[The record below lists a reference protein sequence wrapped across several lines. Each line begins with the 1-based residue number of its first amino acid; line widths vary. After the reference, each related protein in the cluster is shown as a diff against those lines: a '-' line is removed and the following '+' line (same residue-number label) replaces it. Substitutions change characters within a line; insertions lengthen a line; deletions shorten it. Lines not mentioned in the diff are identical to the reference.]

1 MPFMQITRRGFAV
14 GAAVAAVAFG
24 SAMAEPMQDRIHFI
38 VPGGAGGGWDGAARG
53 VGEALVGAKLVG
65 NASFENISG
74 GGGGKAMVYL
84 IDNARSNHGTLLVNS
99 APMIIRGLS
108 GEVKQTFRDLT
119 PIAAVLGDYAAL
131 VVKKDSPIQS
141 MADFLAAFKAD
152 PNKVAVGGGSV
163 PGGMDHLVASLV
175 LEAAGLDPLAVKY
188 IPYDAGGT
196 AMAGL
201 LSGEI
206 QVLSTGFSE
215 AVELAK
221 AGEISILGVTSKARV
236 PGFDTIPT
244 FAEQGYDMEFVN
256 WRGFFG
262 APGLP
267 AEDAARYEAI
277 LKAMKSTPE
286 WEAVRARNGWI
297 DIHYSGAEFQSFLE
311 GQERDMGKLMKGL
324 GFM

>member
-1 MPFMQITRRGFAV
+1 MTALTLTRRGFA
-14 GAAVAAVAFG
+14 AAAALALSLG
-24 SAMAEPMQDRIHFI
+24 TAAAQPMQDRVHFLI
-38 VPGGAGGGWDGAARG
+38 PGGAGGGWDGAARG
-53 VGEALVGAKLVG
+53 VGEALTGAGIVG
-65 NASFENISG
+65 NASFENMSG

-99 APMIIRGLS
+99 TPMIIRGLN
-108 GEVKQTFRDLT
+108 GEVQQTFRDLT
-119 PIAAVLGDYAAL
+119 PIAAVLADYAAL

-141 MADFLAAFKAD
+141 MAAFIEAFKAD
-152 PNKVAVGGGSV
+152 PNAIAVGGGSV

-206 QVLSTGFSE
+206 QALSTGFSE

-221 AGEISILGVTSKARV
+221 AGEIAILGVTAKQRV
-236 PGFDTIPT
+236 KGFEDIPT

-267 AEDAARYEAI
+267 AEDVARYEAM

-297 DIHYSGAEFQSFLE
+297 DIHYSGADFLSFLE
-311 GQERDMGKLMKGL
+311 GQEGDMGKLMKDL

>member
-1 MPFMQITRRGFAV
+1 MTTTTLSRRGFAV
-14 GAAVAAVAFG
+14 AAALAMGLG
-24 SAMAEPMQDRIHFI
+24 SASAEPMQERTHFI
-38 VPGGAGGGWDGAARG
+38 IPGGAGGGWDGAARG
-53 VGEALVGAKLVG
+53 VGEALTNAGLVG
-65 NASFENISG
+65 NASFENMSG

-99 APMIIRGLS
+99 TPMIIRGLN
-108 GEVKQTFRDLT
+108 GEVEQTFRDLT
-119 PIAAVLGDYAAL
+119 PIAAVLGDFAAL
-131 VVKKDSPIQS
+131 VVTKDSPLQS
-141 MADFLAAFKAD
+141 MDAFVAAFKAN
-152 PNKVAVGGGSV
+152 PNAIAVGGGSV

-175 LEAAGLDPLAVKY
+175 LESAGLDPLAVKY

-206 QVLSTGFSE
+206 QALSTGFSE

-221 AGEISILGVTSKARV
+221 AGEVNILGVTAKQRV
-236 PGFDTIPT
+236 KGFEDIPT

-267 AEDAARYEAI
+267 AEDAARYEAM
-277 LKAMKSTPE
+277 LAAMKETPE

-297 DIHYSGAEFQSFLE
+297 DIHYSGAEFLSFLE
-311 GQERDMGKLMKGL
+311 GQEGAMGKLMKDL